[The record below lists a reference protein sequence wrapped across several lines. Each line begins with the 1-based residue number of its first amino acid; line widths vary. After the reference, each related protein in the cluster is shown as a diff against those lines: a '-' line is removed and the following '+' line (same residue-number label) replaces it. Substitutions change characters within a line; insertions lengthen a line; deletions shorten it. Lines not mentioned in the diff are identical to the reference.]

1 MSTALPDDLRR
12 INDLRQHWR
21 ASLGVLHADGEHGK
35 GKRRAWYL
43 VIGPTGSGKS
53 TLLTNTGLRIFP
65 IADNG
70 PEVMPTTESIT
81 LWRNDHAVF
90 VEVTGRYFSEVSA
103 RAEWQALLQLIHRER
118 GHLPLQGVIIVK
130 PLAEQF
136 RNGPAAT
143 ATEANQMRERVQ
155 DVAEITGSVVP
166 AYVVVTKADLL
177 GGCKEFFAAV
187 EPNER
192 GNVFGMTM
200 PWPATSDPLQGVI
213 AEYERL
219 LNSLSDRRLTA
230 LSAAP
235 NEAAQRKLM
244 QFPAQMRAALP
255 YLTDYLAIAMR
266 PVPGNLP
273 GFRGLYFTSTLP
285 AAKPPAPTMTA
296 PVDPTIPPK
305 SLFLAATPVAAKS
318 SASASASGRTPS
330 DELANSLFIRDVF
343 ARIILADASLAAAT
357 PAALKRWRGVRVA
370 CLVAAPIVAVLFAAW
385 AGWSG
390 WRGARFVDDLRQP
403 YAVLVE
409 HERAVPA
416 DATTQLLALD
426 QLGTALANAIQAHG
440 GRLGNAGVSAANRYV
455 RSLRPLLLD
464 GCIVAVHADLA
475 ALRERTTTPATTQ
488 DDPYDLFRAYQML
501 GGTLEAQPAV
511 IVGALTAGRRWFR
524 AFESNGGAGSEYR
537 IEALARHQLDLCA
550 NVLIPAGLLRI
561 DIDQMLVD
569 TLTREFGDRVWLQQ
583 AYDDLIRQLT
593 PKFSVVLPETLLEE
607 PARNPLTA
615 SGSVS
620 LIYSQT
626 AWDTTVAR
634 AIDDKAKA
642 LDETLA
648 SLHMPHDRDAIVRRL
663 RERFVDDHNQ
673 RWLAFITSVRAAQV
687 RDFRDTPAQ
696 IERISGPDS
705 SYPRFITQA
714 LDHLALTITGTATTR
729 SPDAAWITPCL
740 KAIAGLRQDA
750 VAAQQVPE
758 GKRPAEIERLRTLA
772 ARFNAVSA
780 HIGDLLAG
788 IQPLQN
794 RLAIHQGFDSIL
806 RSLFADLDQRLAGDL
821 DRTWSEQ
828 VHEAFASRLAK
839 RFPFAKDATDDV
851 PMADFAGFFNPTTG
865 TLWTALGQ
873 VEALRS
879 ISVLGRP
886 VITLSDDSERMLR
899 AAQEIRALFFAGSSE
914 TLRLRFPYRMQQ
926 REHVRDL
933 RMQFGAK
940 TNALYERPDARYVAE
955 INHGDTYGAKISL
968 QTAAGQWRSSND
980 ISGDWG
986 FLRLLRA
993 GNPKANANGD
1003 LLCTWEFDA
1012 SAVDK
1017 AATVKASLV
1026 LEASGMDKAVAGE
1039 LLSGFVL
1046 PQRILLAQPER

>member
-1 MSTALPDDLRR
+1 MSTVSPDDLRR

-21 ASLGVLHADGEHGK
+21 ASLAALHADGEHGK

-43 VIGPTGSGKS
+43 VIGPSGAGKS
-53 TLLTNTGLRIFP
+53 TLLSNTGLRVCP
-65 IADNG
+65 ICDNT

-81 LWRNDHAVF
+81 VWRNDHAVF

-103 RAEWQALLQLIHRER
+103 RAEWQALLHLIHRER
-118 GHLPLQGVIIVK
+118 GHLPLQGVIITK

-166 AYVVVTKADLL
+166 AYVIVTKADLL
-177 GGCKEFFAAV
+177 GGFKEFFAAT
-187 EPNER
+187 ERNER
-192 GNVFGMTM
+192 GNVLGMTM

-219 LNSLSDRRLTA
+219 LTSLSDRRLAA

-266 PVPGNLP
+266 PMPGNLP
-273 GFRGLYFTSTLP
+273 GFRGLYFTCTLP
-285 AAKPPAPTMTA
+285 AAKPAAPTMTA
-296 PVDPTIPPK
+296 PVDPAVPPK
-305 SLFLAATPVAAKS
+305 SLFIAATPAVAKP
-318 SASASASGRTPS
+318 SASASGRTPS
-330 DELANSLFIRDVF
+330 DEATNALFIRDVF

-357 PAALKRWRGVRVA
+357 PAALKRWHGVRVA
-370 CLVAAPIVAVLFAAW
+370 CLVAAPIAAVLFAAW
-385 AGWSG
+385 TGWST
-390 WRGARFVDDLRQP
+390 WQGARYVDDLRQP

-426 QLGTALANAIQAHG
+426 QLGAALAHAIQAHG
-440 GRLGNAGVSAANRYV
+440 KQLDQAGVAAANRYV

-464 GCIVAVHADLA
+464 GCVTAVHADLA
-475 ALRERTTTPATTQ
+475 ALRERTSTPATTQ
-488 DDPYDLFRAYQML
+488 DDPYALFCAYQML
-501 GGTLEAQPAV
+501 GGMLEPQPTV
-511 IVGALTAGRRWFR
+511 MVSALTAGRRWFR
-524 AFESNGGAGSEYR
+524 AFESSGGAASEYR
-537 IEALARHQLDLCA
+537 IEALARRQLDLCA
-550 NVLIPAGLLRI
+550 HVLIPAGLLRI
-561 DIDQMLVD
+561 DIDRTLVD

-583 AYDDLIRQLT
+583 AYDDLIRELT
-593 PKFSVVLPETLLEE
+593 PKFAVVLPETLLAE

-620 LIYSQT
+620 LIYSQA
-626 AWDTTVAR
+626 AWDSTVAR
-634 AIDDKAKA
+634 AIDVKAKA

-648 SLHMPHDRDAIVRRL
+648 KLRMPHDREAIVRRL
-663 RERFVDDHNQ
+663 RERFVDDHHQ

-705 SYPRFITQA
+705 PYPRFITQA
-714 LDHLALTITGTATTR
+714 LDHLALTITGTATIR

-740 KAIAGLRQDA
+740 KAIAGLRQDT
-750 VAAQQVPE
+750 VAAQQIPD
-758 GKRPAEIERLRTLA
+758 GKRSAEIARLRSLA

-780 HIGDLLAG
+780 HIGDQLAA

-794 RLAIHQGFDSIL
+794 RIAIQQGFDSIL
-806 RSLFADLDQRLAGDL
+806 RSLFAELDLRLASDL
-821 DRTWSEQ
+821 DRRWSDDIYQ
-828 VHEAFASRLAK
+828 AFTSTFAK
-839 RFPFAKDATDDV
+839 RFPFAKDSADDV
-851 PMADFAGFFNPTTG
+851 PMAEFEAFFNPVTG
-865 TLWTALGQ
+865 PLWTALGQ
-873 VEALRS
+873 LDELRA

-899 AAQEIRALFFAGSSE
+899 AAQDIRALFFAGSSE
-914 TLRLRFPYRMQQ
+914 SLRLRFPYRLQQ

-933 RMQFGAK
+933 RLQFGAK
-940 TNALYERPDARYVAE
+940 TNTLYERPDARYVAE
-955 INHGDTYGAKISL
+955 LNRGDPYSAKISL
-968 QTAAGQWRSSND
+968 QTAAGQWRSSD
-980 ISGDWG
+980 DTRGDWG

-993 GNPKANANGD
+993 GNPKANTNGD

-1026 LEASGMDKAVAGE
+1026 LEASGMDKAVAGD

-1046 PQRILLAQPER
+1046 PQRLLLAQPER